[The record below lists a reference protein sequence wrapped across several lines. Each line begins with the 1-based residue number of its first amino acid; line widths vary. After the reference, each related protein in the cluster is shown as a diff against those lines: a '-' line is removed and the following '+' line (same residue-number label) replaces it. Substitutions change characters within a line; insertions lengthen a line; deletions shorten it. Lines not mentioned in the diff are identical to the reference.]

1 MDSNSDTKRRIIK
14 AATSLFVDKGYD
26 SVSVKD
32 ICSLAEVNIAS
43 VNYHFGGKPELY
55 RKIVDELVVNHPKP
69 PAPLGD
75 EDPSVYTFDFVLGL
89 ISSVSNWEDPLMR
102 LVANEHMKPTGIFAD
117 SLLNDMKDR
126 HEAIVGFYI
135 NKFGISRETAEIA
148 IFSMVGSVMHFSRGR
163 CFVSKLSPWLYEG
176 ETLSKSG
183 KRVLAEEISKN
194 AVAALSS
201 RARQIS

>member
-1 MDSNSDTKRRIIK
+1 MDSNSATKRRIIK
-14 AATSLFVDKGYD
+14 AATSLFVEKGYD

-55 RKIVDELVVNHPKP
+55 RKIVDELVADHPKP

-75 EDPSVYTFDFVLGL
+75 EEPFAYTFDFVLGL
-89 ISSVSNWEDPLMR
+89 ITSVSNWEDPLMR

-135 NKFGISRETAEIA
+135 DKFMVERKTAEIA
-148 IFSMVGSVMHFSRGR
+148 IFSMVGAVMHFSRGR
-163 CFVSKLSPWLYEG
+163 CFVSRLSPWLYDG
-176 ETLSKSG
+176 ETLSEAG
-183 KRVLAEEISKN
+183 KRILAEEISRN
-194 AVAALSS
+194 TVAALSS
-201 RARQIS
+201 GAREAS